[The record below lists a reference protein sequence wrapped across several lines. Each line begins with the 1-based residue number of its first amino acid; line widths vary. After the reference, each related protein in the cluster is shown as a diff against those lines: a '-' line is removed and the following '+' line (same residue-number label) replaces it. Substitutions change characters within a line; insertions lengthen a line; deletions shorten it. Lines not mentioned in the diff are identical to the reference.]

1 MRISSKL
8 MKSEEKAT
16 FKLREL
22 FRQYGYNQ
30 FKMGKF
36 EEYDIYVRNK
46 DFIPSGS
53 IITFNDAHGKL
64 MALRPDLTLSIVK
77 NFKPAPGYVEKTYYS
92 EQVYRIAK
100 SDHSYKGILQT
111 GLECIGDIDLYQIC
125 EVTVLAAKSLAAISS
140 DYVLE
145 LSHMGIVSSILEDL
159 DKDLANELVKCI
171 SEKNTSEIK
180 KVCAREEISSEMEKL
195 LLAVVSTYGGYKKV
209 LASLKKLNLPEHSRE
224 SLTELEAVCTAL
236 ADNKLAKN
244 INIDFS
250 IVNHMAYYNGILYR
264 GFINGLADN
273 ILAGGQYDRLLTRMG
288 KEGKALGFGLNLDNL
303 DFLDETSK
311 EYDFDVALIYGDG
324 EDISKVL
331 AAAKFLRETGQS
343 VLVQKQEP
351 KAYTAK
357 NIMRIENGEV
367 KILG

>member
-1 MRISSKL
+1 MRISSRL

-16 FKLREL
+16 FKMREL

-30 FKMGKF
+30 FKMGQF

-77 NFKPAPGYVEKTYYS
+77 NFKAAPGYVEKTYYS
-92 EQVYRIAK
+92 EHIYRTAK
-100 SDHSYKGILQT
+100 SDHSYKDILQT

-145 LSHMGIVSSILEDL
+145 LSHMGIVGSILEEL
-159 DKDLANELVKCI
+159 DKELTNELIKCI

-180 KVCAREEISSEMEKL
+180 KVCIREEINPELEEL
-195 LLAVVSTYGGYKKV
+195 LLAVVSTYGSYKKV
-209 LASLKKLNLPEHSRE
+209 LTSLKKLKLPEQARE
-224 SLTELEAVCTAL
+224 SLAELEAVCTAL

-244 INIDFS
+244 LNIDFS

-273 ILAGGQYDRLLTRMG
+273 ILSGGQYDRLLERMG
-288 KEGKALGFGLNLDNL
+288 KKGRALGFGLNLDGL
-303 DFLDETSK
+303 DFLDETPK
-311 EYDFDVALIYGDG
+311 EYDFDVALIYGED

-343 VLVQKQEP
+343 VLVQKQQP

>member
-77 NFKPAPGYVEKTYYS
+77 NFKGEPGYVEKTYYS
-92 EQVYRIAK
+92 EHVYRIAK
-100 SDHSYKGILQT
+100 SDHSYREILQT

-145 LSHMGIVSSILEDL
+145 LSHMGIISGILDQLE
-159 DKDLANELVKCI
+159 KDTANEIIKCM

-180 KVCAREEISSEMEKL
+180 KICEREGICEAKQNLILSI
-195 LLAVVSTYGGYKKV
+195 VSTYGSYKRV
-209 LASLKKLNLPEHSRE
+209 LASLKKLELPEKAE
-224 SLTELEAVCTAL
+224 AALAELEAVCNAL
-236 ADNKLAKN
+236 AENKLARN

-264 GFINGLADN
+264 GFIKGLADN
-273 ILAGGQYDRLLTRMG
+273 ILSGGQYDRLLERMG
-288 KEGKALGFGLNLDNL
+288 KKGKALGFGLNLDDL
-303 DFLDETSK
+303 DFLDDTAK

-331 AAAKFLRETGQS
+331 ATAKFLRETGQS